1 MSNLKTTDLL
11 NKTVQA
17 SASDLHI
24 TVGLPPILRIDG
36 QLQVIAGYKEL
47 SAQDTQNLA
56 NQIFTEKQKE
66 IFIREKELDF
76 SFDLTGKA
84 RFRVN
89 VFLEK
94 GVVGIAFRLLPSS
107 IRSVTDLGLP
117 QVVNQFT
124 EVSQGFV
131 LVTGPTGHGK
141 TTTLAAL
148 IDKINSE
155 RSEHIITIE
164 DPIEYVHFHKKS
176 IIVQRELHEDTHS
189 FAKSMRSILR
199 EDPDVV
205 LVGEMRDME
214 TISSAI
220 TVAETGHLVFSTLH
234 TNNAMESIDRI
245 IDVFPPHQQP
255 QVRVQLSQI
264 LRGIVSQRLLP
275 KIGGGRVVAAE
286 VLIINGAVRNLIRE
300 GKTYQ
305 IRSTMQ
311 TSLEEGMIPLEKSLA
326 TLVEEGKITIE
337 TAEKYANDLHYL
349 NNLLK

>member
-1 MSNLKTTDLL
+1 MPLKTTDLL
-11 NKTVQA
+11 SKTVSA
-17 SASDLHI
+17 NASDLHL

-36 QLQVIAGYKEL
+36 ELQAIAGYKEL
-47 SAQDTQNLA
+47 TSRDTTDLV

-66 IFIREKELDF
+66 IFVREKELDF
-76 SFDLTGKA
+76 SFDLSGKA

-94 GVVGIAFRLLPSS
+94 GVVGIAFRLLPSG

-117 QVVNQFT
+117 QLLENFT
-124 EVSQGFV
+124 ESSQGFV

-164 DPIEYVHFHKKS
+164 DPIEYVHHHKKS
-176 IIVQRELHEDTHS
+176 IVVQRELHEDTHS

-214 TISSAI
+214 TISAAI

-264 LRGIVSQRLLP
+264 LLGVVSQRLLP

-286 VLIINGAVRNLIRE
+286 VLMMNGAVRNLIRE

-311 TSLEEGMIPLEKSLA
+311 TGAEEGMLPLEKSLA
-326 TLVEEGKITIE
+326 TLVEEGKITLE